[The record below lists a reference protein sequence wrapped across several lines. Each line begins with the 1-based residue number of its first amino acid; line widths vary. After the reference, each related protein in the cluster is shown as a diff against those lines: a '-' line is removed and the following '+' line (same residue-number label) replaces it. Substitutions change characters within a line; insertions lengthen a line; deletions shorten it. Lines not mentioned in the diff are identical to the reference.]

1 VKGFTLGLAVATCW
15 GISALPAQTAGDAK
29 ESRVWALQGLRT
41 SHCVRFLMEPR
52 AAAGKLK
59 GGFRLLRADQD
70 SSLHSALRHNIQAQ
84 PEFASWVPSQV
95 CFYFTDAVQIGRR
108 RLVEKNDRYQ
118 MLGVWTIAATDQKA
132 GARRDI
138 AVDLYSSRN
147 SLLQAARTSGVRLQD
162 AHSSVEDQADTS
174 SHNYRVD
181 LERTRLVWH
190 GRVSGDST
198 RVAQPIEEAWLAPG
212 LRGQT
217 WSVRFTLSPTWSR
230 PLVGSLTV
238 EGKGDLAKALKA
250 SPIRF
255 VGPAYRQGNAELRF
269 FR

>member
-1 VKGFTLGLAVATCW
+1 MLGVAAVTCW
-15 GISALPAQTAGDAK
+15 GVSALPAQTTGDAK
-29 ESRVWALQGLRT
+29 PSQVWALQGLRR

-52 AAAGKLK
+52 AATGKLK
-59 GGFRLLRADQD
+59 SGFRLLRADQD
-70 SSLHSALRHNIQAQ
+70 STLHTALRHSIQAQ
-84 PEFASWVPSQV
+84 PEFSSWAPSQV
-95 CFYFTDAVQIGRR
+95 CFFFTDAVQVGQR

-118 MLGVWTIAATDQKA
+118 MLAVWTIAATDQR
-132 GARRDI
+132 ARARQDI

-147 SLLQAARTSGVRLQD
+147 SLLRAGQTSGVRLRD
-162 AHSSVEDQADTS
+162 AGSAVDDQGDTTS
-174 SHNYRVD
+174 SSYRVK
-181 LERTRLVWH
+181 LERTLLVWH
-190 GRVSGDST
+190 GRASGDST
-198 RVAQPIEEAWLAPG
+198 RVAQPIQEAWLVPG

-217 WSVRFTLSPTWSR
+217 WSVRFTLSPTWSQ

-238 EGKGDLAKALKA
+238 EGKGDLAKALKE